1 MKYVHQIPVMLSLVL
16 SQKCPLSPNRS
27 RKLMTLSCNN
37 LPGLV
42 RSAPFPQWVEGAGA
56 HFQLHPRQCPV
67 TAGQEELG

>member
-1 MKYVHQIPVMLSLVL
+1 
-16 SQKCPLSPNRS
+16 
-27 RKLMTLSCNN
+27 MTLSCNN